1 LRDAIVNCSGHCCG
15 DAWVRRGQV
24 LEFHKQRGNNMRGL
38 AVTAVTAA
46 LSVACGLN
54 RIHTEP
60 LTEVQRSSTTML
72 LEGKSLDLHLAM
84 PGTPRADGVL
94 VVYASGDG
102 GWFGAAVHMFEQI
115 TRDGYYAAGF
125 SSRAFLNRERPSGGL
140 ATRDRLVDDYE
151 SIIERARNAMGLSP
165 STRTV
170 LTGWSRGAAFA
181 VLVAS
186 DPREQQR
193 VAGVVAIGLAQGEDL
208 TMHSDE
214 EDDDGR
220 RVFANG
226 HPAFDTYRLMRSS
239 PVRAVVIQA
248 TGDQYLPA
256 AEARRL
262 FGDDS
267 PTRRLFEVD
276 ARNHRFSG
284 ATAQFDRTL
293 DIALAWIVSP
303 DTP

>member
-1 LRDAIVNCSGHCCG
+1 
-15 DAWVRRGQV
+15 
-24 LEFHKQRGNNMRGL
+24 MRGL
-38 AVTAVTAA
+38 AATAVSAA
-46 LSVACGLN
+46 LSVACGLD

-60 LTEVQRSSTTML
+60 RTEVQRSSTRML
-72 LEGKSLDLHLAM
+72 LDGKPLDLHLAKPTM
-84 PGTPRADGVL
+84 PRANDVL
-94 VVYASGDG
+94 VIYASGDG

-125 SSRAFLNRERPSGGL
+125 SSRALLNLDRPSGEL
-140 ATRDRLVDDYE
+140 ATRDRLVDRYE
-151 SIIERARNAMGLSP
+151 SIIARARSEMGLSP

-170 LTGWSRGAAFA
+170 LAGWSRGAAFA

-186 DPREQQR
+186 DPREQLQ
-193 VAGVVAIGLAQGEDL
+193 VTGVVAIGLAEGEDL

-214 EDDDGR
+214 GDDDGGR
-220 RVFANG
+220 RVFAKG
-226 HPAFDTYRLMRSS
+226 RTSFDTYRLMRSS
-239 PVRAVVIQA
+239 PFRAVVIQA
-248 TGDQYLPA
+248 TGDQYLPSR
-256 AEARRL
+256 EAHRL

-267 PTRRLFEVD
+267 PAHRFFEVD

-303 DTP
+303 DSP